1 MGKEGNKI
9 LKNIFFSLCTVAF
22 VLAITALCFAE
33 NESSKED
40 YEKHRHENERLK
52 AEIKELKFGAEKLY
66 KDAETYYNNKEYE
79 KAKKAINW
87 LVRKHPTSS
96 QAVLGKKL
104 LSVVEGALKTQT
116 EQESKDKKLS
126 EALDSKSSTD
136 IRTLPPIM
144 ADITTTYDEYEKVTW
159 YRSKL
164 TPQYFLGTTGI
175 SLYFAVKDE
184 NKVSNLRLSIQYYA
198 KNWLFIKSYSFSID
212 GKIFNY
218 IPLEV
223 KRDHDR
229 SIWEWSDEEVNKT
242 TYEIIK
248 AIINSKTAKI
258 KFNGVNYHN
267 EKEIILTHKI
277 AIKDVLDAY
286 KALGGS
292 LSF

>member
-1 MGKEGNKI
+1 
-9 LKNIFFSLCTVAF
+9 LKNIYFSLHTRAF
-22 VLAITALCFAE
+22 VLVITTACCAE
-33 NESSKED
+33 NEFSKED
-40 YEKHRHENERLK
+40 YEKLKRENERLK
-52 AEIKELKFGAEKLY
+52 EEIKELKFGAEKLY

-79 KAKKAINW
+79 KAKKAINL

-104 LSVVEGALKTQT
+104 
-116 EQESKDKKLS
+116 S
-126 EALDSKSSTD
+126 EALNGKSSTD
-136 IRTLPPIM
+136 IHTLSPIM

-164 TPQYFLGTTGI
+164 TPEYFLGTTGI
-175 SLYFAVKDE
+175 SLYFAVNDG

-212 GKIFNY
+212 GKVFNY

-229 SIWEWSDEEVNKT
+229 SIWEWSDEEANKT

-258 KFNGVNYHN
+258 KFNGENYHN

-277 AIKDVLDAY
+277 AIKDVLDVY